1 MEDRLTERITD
12 VYLIT
17 MLLLFP
23 LFFGFSGYANITL
36 SKFVFLL
43 TASGLWL
50 AALIVAAAMT
60 RLRLPPRAPE
70 LFAALAI
77 AAVSVVS
84 WLFSGD
90 LGRSFVG
97 AGRYDGLLSTLVYAL
112 IFLGVA
118 CFSRPK
124 LLHARAFALSVSL
137 CLLVALF
144 QLGGGNPLHLYPGSW
159 TFFGSGIL
167 YSGVYL
173 GTIGNTN
180 ILDAV
185 LCLALP
191 LFAGLYI
198 TMERREFL
206 IPLAL
211 AMPVLCKAMGDGG
224 LLALLALL
232 LLAPMLVLTDLSR
245 IRRALRL
252 SSLLLLTAALSL
264 WWQPAPG
271 DALCFVYAPA
281 VGWLVLAA
289 PVCMAISRLPLPAS
303 FSPAPR
309 TLRIFF
315 AVLAAA
321 AAVAA
326 LAAVLCFPG
335 KSGTLYELNRLLHG
349 QAEDSFG
356 SSRIRI
362 WRACLSLVPKRP
374 LLGFGPGM
382 LAAHL
387 DVQFSRYVP
396 ETGETLRSFADNAH
410 NVYLA
415 ALVNTGILGLAALLT
430 QLALAGRCAA
440 QRLGD
445 PLRLSLT
452 LGLACAAVHAFFG
465 LGLCLSQPL
474 FWVALGLLCAQEP
487 KA

>member
-1 MEDRLTERITD
+1 MKDRLTERITD
-12 VYLIT
+12 IYLIT

-23 LFFGFSGYANITL
+23 LFFGFSGYGAITL
-36 SKFVFLL
+36 SKYIFLL
-43 TASGLWL
+43 AATGLWL
-50 AALIVAAAMT
+50 AALIVAAAVKRM
-60 RLRLPPRAPE
+60 RLPPRAPI
-70 LFAALAI
+70 LLAALALLG
-77 AAVSVVS
+77 VSVLS

-97 AGRYDGLLSTLVYAL
+97 AGRYDGLLSTLAYTL
-112 IFLGVA
+112 IFLGIA

-124 LLHARAFALSVSL
+124 LLHARAFALSLSL
-137 CLLVALF
+137 SLLVALF
-144 QLGGGNPLHLYPGSW
+144 QLGGGNPLRLYPGNW
-159 TFFGSGIL
+159 DYFGSGIL

-198 TMERREFL
+198 TEERWEFL
-206 IPLAL
+206 VPAAL

-224 LLALLALL
+224 LLALLVLL
-232 LLAPMLVLTDLSR
+232 LLAPMLLLTDLTR

-252 SSLLLLTAALSL
+252 ASLLCLVAALAI
-264 WWQPAPG
+264 WWQPAPRA
-271 DALCFVYAPA
+271 ALRFLWTPRVP
-281 VGWLVLAA
+281 LLLAA
-289 PVCMAISRLPLPAS
+289 AVFCVLLSYLPLPAS

-321 AAVAA
+321 GVAA
-326 LAAVLCFPG
+326 ALVVVLCSPG

-349 QAEDSFG
+349 QADDSFG

-362 WRACLSLVPKRP
+362 WRACLALVPKRP
-374 LLGFGPGM
+374 LLGCGPGM

-415 ALVNTGILGLAALLT
+415 ALVNTGILGLAALLA

-440 QRLGD
+440 KRLGD
-445 PLRLSLT
+445 PLLLSLT

-474 FWVALGLLCAQEP
+474 FWVALGLLCARE
-487 KA
+487 ATT

>member
-1 MEDRLTERITD
+1 MENRLAERITD
-12 VYLIT
+12 IYLIT

-23 LFFGFSGYANITL
+23 LFFGFSGYAEITL
-36 SKFVFLL
+36 SKYVFLL
-43 TASGLWL
+43 AATGLWL
-50 AALIVAAAMT
+50 AALIVAAMMK
-60 RLRLPPRAPE
+60 RLWLPPRAPV
-70 LFAALAI
+70 LFAALAV

-90 LGRSFVG
+90 LARSFVG
-97 AGRYDGLLSTLVYAL
+97 AGRYDGLLSTLVYML

-137 CLLVALF
+137 CLLVALL
-144 QLGGGNPLHLYPGSW
+144 QLGGGNPLHLYPGVL
-159 TFFGSGIL
+159 TFFDSGVL

-198 TMERREFL
+198 ALDRWEFL
-206 IPLAL
+206 IPTAL
-211 AMPVLCKAMGDGG
+211 AAPVLCKALGDGG
-224 LLALLALL
+224 KLALLVLL
-232 LLAPMLVLTDLSR
+232 LLSPILLLTDIER
-245 IRRALRL
+245 IRRALRFAA
-252 SSLLLLTAALSL
+252 LLLYMAALAL
-264 WWQPAPG
+264 WWQPDVGAP
-271 DALCFVYAPA
+271 LRFVYTSP

-289 PVCMAISRLPLPAS
+289 PVCEALSHVPLPKP

-315 AVLAAA
+315 AFLAAA
-321 AAVAA
+321 GMAAAG
-326 LAAVLCFPG
+326 AAVLRFPG
-335 KSGTLYELNRLLHG
+335 STGTLYELNRLLHG
-349 QAEDSFG
+349 QAEDGFG

-362 WRACLSLVPKRP
+362 WRACLALVPARP
-374 LLGFGPGM
+374 LLGYGPGM
-382 LAAHL
+382 LAAQL
-387 DVQFSRYVP
+387 DIQFERFIP
-396 ETGETLRSFADNAH
+396 ETGKTLRSFADNAH

-415 ALVNTGILGLAALLT
+415 ALVNTGCLGLAALLA

-440 QRLGD
+440 KRLGD
-445 PLRLSLT
+445 PIRLSLT
-452 LGLACAAVHAFFG
+452 LGIGCAAVHGFFG

-474 FWVALGLLCAQEP
+474 FWIALGLLCAL
-487 KA
+487 